1 MLASVW
7 AAGAL
12 YYFALAHQADF
23 DVRWCKGPIGTL
35 IFEPFVQ
42 KLKSMGVKIL
52 GGRRVQEI
60 LPAEGSAATAR
71 SRLNPA
77 AAAAAFGKTL
87 AGRVVA
93 KGPQGSTETFDAD
106 AVVLAAGVPALQQMV
121 RSSRLLGSAPD
132 LAASMGLDCS
142 DVLAVR
148 LWLDRKVQL
157 RTPSNVVA
165 GFDEGVGGT
174 LFQLDDL
181 QVRLAGGVGE
191 GGRGGDSRGRGG
203 PIPADAHRAGYIR
216 DVVAGF
222 NEGVG
227 RHCSNWMNCR

>member
-1 MLASVW
+1 MFCPAVNPV
-7 AAGAL
+7 AGAL

-35 IFEPFVQ
+35 IFDPLVQ

-60 LPAEGSAATAR
+60 LPDQGSDAAR
-71 SRLNPA
+71 SSLNPA
-77 AAAAAFGKTL
+77 TTAAAFGKTL
-87 AGRVVA
+87 AGRVVT
-93 KGPQGSTETFDAD
+93 KDRSGNTETFAAD
-106 AVVLAAGVPALQQMV
+106 AVVLAAGVPALQQLV
-121 RSSRLLGSAPD
+121 RSSRLLGSAED

-181 QVRLAGGVGE
+181 QVGCLGL
-191 GGRGGDSRGRGG
+191 
-203 PIPADAHRAGYIR
+203 
-216 DVVAGF
+216 
-222 NEGVG
+222 
-227 RHCSNWMNCR
+227 

>member
-1 MLASVW
+1 
-7 AAGAL
+7 L

-23 DVRWCKGPIGTL
+23 DVRWCRGPIGTL
-35 IFEPFVQ
+35 IFEPLVQ
-42 KLKSMGVKIL
+42 KLKSMGIKIL

-60 LPAEGSAATAR
+60 LPADGSASAR
-71 SRLNPA
+71 PRLNPA

-93 KGPQGSTETFDAD
+93 KGVQGSTETFDAD

-174 LFQLDDL
+174 LFQLDEL
-181 QVRLAGGVGE
+181 QVRLTEV
-191 GGRGGDSRGRGG
+191 
-203 PIPADAHRAGYIR
+203 
-216 DVVAGF
+216 
-222 NEGVG
+222 
-227 RHCSNWMNCR
+227 